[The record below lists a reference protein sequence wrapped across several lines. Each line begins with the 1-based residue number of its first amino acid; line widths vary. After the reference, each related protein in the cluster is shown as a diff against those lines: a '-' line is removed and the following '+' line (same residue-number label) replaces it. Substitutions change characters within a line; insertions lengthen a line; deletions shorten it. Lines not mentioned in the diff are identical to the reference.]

1 MENQLLATGVS
12 SVLRADRLSLVSPF
26 WFLPTYLAILDAL
39 AGRHAPSIYK
49 DIIMPKGIGTY
60 GSKRG
65 RPPKKPK
72 KGGMSRGR

>member
-1 MENQLLATGVS
+1 LQGFNWLA
-12 SVLRADRLSLVSPF
+12 LSIGQPFFISPNKF
-26 WFLPTYLAILDAL
+26 SKRL